1 MNVTYGLFRGDE
13 RNDIII
19 GTGQNLWIIERG
31 RRLFFSKKKEGRKLF
46 SAIF

>member
-19 GTGQNLWIIERG
+19 GTGQNLWIIDRG
-31 RRLFFSKKKEGRKLF
+31 RRLFFRKKKRGEDFF